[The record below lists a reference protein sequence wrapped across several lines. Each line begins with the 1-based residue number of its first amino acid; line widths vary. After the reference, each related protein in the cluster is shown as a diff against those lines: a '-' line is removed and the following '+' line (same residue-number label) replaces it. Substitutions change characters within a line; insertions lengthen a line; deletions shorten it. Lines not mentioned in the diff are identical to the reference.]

1 MKLNKQHRIKVL
13 RAGVKV
19 NWTGQTTGSRPGTS
33 HSSYVYV
40 WSWTPHGMVNTCWK
54 PPEHLAEPRG
64 GRLGLNLCA
73 RTLQE
78 LRATGLGKAA
88 SMLPGHPS
96 SQGSGYLWIWLKGR
110 NKYPCGQWF
119 ELSLCGNQ
127 IDRAWQRKDFNKQ
140 DLGSGFRE
148 TPEKINTFF
157 FLERTHSFHQKHFPS
172 VTKGKMFK
180 NTASKFESKNWPS
193 HGKVSVLY
201 LWNYRFLSW
210 DELRYWPSKVK

>member
-78 LRATGLGKAA
+78 PQGLGRRLPCCRAIPPPRAQVTCGFDSRAGTNTHVDNGLNCHFVEIKLTEHDRGRTLINRTLGQA
-88 SMLPGHPS
+88 SGRL
-96 SQGSGYLWIWLKGR
+96 LK
-110 NKYPCGQWF
+110 K
-119 ELSLCGNQ
+119 
-127 IDRAWQRKDFNKQ
+127 
-140 DLGSGFRE
+140 
-148 TPEKINTFF
+148 
-157 FLERTHSFHQKHFPS
+157 
-172 VTKGKMFK
+172 
-180 NTASKFESKNWPS
+180 
-193 HGKVSVLY
+193 
-201 LWNYRFLSW
+201 
-210 DELRYWPSKVK
+210 